1 MNLKKKKEVKTV
13 GFASNNLTPQSSRF
27 SNQDGFLLTD
37 DDSKTYSGDDHD
49 DYEAHKT
56 ALIAPPNHQLIQSSE
71 NNLQSMIKRAG
82 PETFILFLDP
92 ENRLYYR
99 WFLSASG
106 RCIKVETI
114 EDQGL
119 LAELDKR
126 NLDVLFKIRKTLII
140 KDFSWNFKEAD

>member
-1 MNLKKKKEVKTV
+1 
-13 GFASNNLTPQSSRF
+13 
-27 SNQDGFLLTD
+27 
-37 DDSKTYSGDDHD
+37 
-49 DYEAHKT
+49 
-56 ALIAPPNHQLIQSSE
+56 
-71 NNLQSMIKRAG
+71 MIKRAG

-114 EDQGL
+114 EDKRL
-119 LAELDKR
+119 ELELDKR
-126 NLDVLFKIRKTLII
+126 NLNVLFKIRKTLII